1 MSDYGLFNIRADKLL
16 FQIRN
21 SNLRKASMS
30 VALPVTSCLHLG
42 QMQGLKLFLVVK
54 INVSKM
60 FFYIENIYSLARFT

>member
-1 MSDYGLFNIRADKLL
+1 MTDCGLFNIRSDKLL
-16 FQIRN
+16 CHILN

-54 INVSKM
+54 IKVSKI
-60 FFYIENIYSLARFT
+60 FFYIKNIYSLARFT